1 MRKIKVLA
9 AVCGLAALLCG
20 CDKSDPI
27 QVSEVS
33 LNANE
38 LSLVPGETRR
48 LTATVSPDNA
58 EYDAV
63 VWSSS
68 DNGIAS
74 VTEDGT
80 VTAVAAGEA
89 VITATAGEK
98 KADCKVTV
106 TIPVTGITLDK
117 EELALTIGGEAVKL
131 TATVTPEDATNKSVS
146 WTSEDPTVATVAED
160 GTVTPVAA
168 GTTKVT
174 AEASGFKAECTV
186 TIAAPAKK
194 WEIGEYYDVDGVKGV
209 VVWVSENKEHGKI
222 VSLDE
227 TATLWSKGTTN
238 TGAKSEDDGKANTEK
253 VQDLNST
260 LEFYPAFKWCVDHGK
275 GWYFPAISEVYL
287 FMNAKSAIDPTLKAN
302 GGMAITDYY
311 WSSTEGE
318 EDETAALYAYFSNG
332 KVSGYSDFKDDPEGD
347 TYARAMYEF

>member
-1 MRKIKVLA
+1 M
-9 AVCGLAALLCG
+9 
-20 CDKSDPI
+20 
-27 QVSEVS
+27 
-33 LNANE
+33 
-38 LSLVPGETRR
+38 
-48 LTATVSPDNA
+48 
-58 EYDAV
+58 
-63 VWSSS
+63 
-68 DNGIAS
+68 
-74 VTEDGT
+74 
-80 VTAVAAGEA
+80 
-89 VITATAGEK
+89 
-98 KADCKVTV
+98 
-106 TIPVTGITLDK
+106 
-117 EELALTIGGEAVKL
+117 TIGGEAVKL
-131 TATVTPEDATNKSVS
+131 TATIAPEDATDKSVS
-146 WTSEDPTVATVAED
+146 WASEDPTVATVAED

-174 AEASGFKAECTV
+174 AEASGFKAECNVTV
-186 TIAAPAKK
+186 AVPAKK

-227 TATLWSKGTTN
+227 TATHWSKGTTN

-332 KVSGYSDFKDDPEGD
+332 KVSGYSDFKDDPDGD

>member
-1 MRKIKVLA
+1 MRKIKMLA
-9 AVCGLAALLCG
+9 AACGLAALLCG
-20 CDKSDPI
+20 CDKSDQIP
-27 QVSEVS
+27 VSVVS
-33 LNANE
+33 IDENE
-38 LSLVPGETRR
+38 ISLVPGETHR
-48 LTATVSPDNA
+48 LTAKVSPDNA
-58 EYDAV
+58 EYDTV

-68 DNGIAS
+68 NSGVAS

-80 VTAVAAGEA
+80 VTAIAAGEA
-89 VITATAGEK
+89 VVTATAGEK

-106 TIPVTGITLDK
+106 TVPVTGITLDK
-117 EELALTIGGEAVKL
+117 KELALTIGGESVKL
-131 TATVTPEDATNKSVS
+131 TATVSPEDATDKSVT
-146 WTSEDPTVATVAED
+146 WASEDPTVATVAED

-168 GTTKVT
+168 GATKVT

-186 TIAAPAKK
+186 TVSVPAKK
-194 WEIGEYYDVDGVKGV
+194 WEIGEYYDVDGVNGV

-227 TATLWSKGTTN
+227 TVALWSKGTTN
-238 TGAKSEDDGKANTEK
+238 TGAKSEDDGKGNTEK

-318 EDETAALYAYFSNG
+318 EDETAALYAYFSSG
-332 KVSGYSDFKDDPEGD
+332 KVSSYSDFKNDPEGD

>member
-1 MRKIKVLA
+1 MRKIKMLA
-9 AVCGLAALLCG
+9 ATCGLAALLCS

-27 QVSEVS
+27 PVSEVS
-33 LNANE
+33 IDENE
-38 LSLVPGETRR
+38 ISLVPGETRR
-48 LTATVSPDNA
+48 LTAKVSPDNA
-58 EYDAV
+58 EYETV

-68 DNGIAS
+68 NSGVAS

-80 VTAVAAGEA
+80 VTAIAAGEA
-89 VITATAGEK
+89 VVTASAGEK

-106 TIPVTGITLDK
+106 TVPVTGITLDK
-117 EELALTIGGEAVKL
+117 EELALTIGGESVKL
-131 TATVTPEDATNKSVS
+131 TATVAPENATDKSVT
-146 WTSEDPTVATVAED
+146 WASEDPSVATVAED

-174 AEASGFKAECTV
+174 AEASGFKAECAVTV
-186 TIAAPAKK
+186 AVPAKK
-194 WEIGEYYDVDGVKGV
+194 WGIGEYYDVDGVKGV

-227 TATLWSKGTTN
+227 TVSLWSKGTTN

-302 GGMAITDYY
+302 GGMAITDFY
-311 WSSTEGE
+311 WSSTEAE

-332 KVSGYSDFKDDPEGD
+332 KVSGYGDFKDAPEGD
-347 TYARAMYEF
+347 TNVRAMFEF